1 MRVLGEVDG
10 FEVAAVCGDLPSLQ
24 DAVDRL
30 RPEVVLTD
38 ARLPPSGVD
47 EGIRLAEHLR
57 TAQPDVGVVV
67 LSQDVDPLA
76 ALALFRDGSQ
86 GRAYLLKDRLQTGAE
101 LERAVLEVAAGGALV
116 DPRVVDRLLRHV
128 GAQADSPLGRLTPR
142 ELETL
147 GLVAEG
153 RTNRGIASE
162 LGITDRAVERH
173 INSIFAKLG
182 LAEEERID
190 RRVKAAILNL
200 SARA

>member
-1 MRVLGEVDG
+1 VIRVVVGEGSFLAREGIVRVLGEVDG
-10 FEVAAVCGDLPSLQ
+10 LEVAAVCGDLPSLQ
-24 DAVDRL
+24 DAVERL
-30 RPEVVLTD
+30 RPDVVLTD
-38 ARLPPSGVD
+38 ARLPPSETD
-47 EGIRLAEHLR
+47 EGIRLAERLR
-57 TAQPDVGVVV
+57 STQPEVGVVV
-67 LSQDVDPLA
+67 L
-76 ALALFRDGSQ
+76 
-86 GRAYLLKDRLQTGAE
+86 TGDE
-101 LERAVLEVAAGGALV
+101 LERAVREVAAGGALV

-142 ELETL
+142 ERETL
-147 GLVAEG
+147 ALVAEG

-190 RRVKAAILNL
+190 RRVKAAILYL